1 MGMNRAG
8 ILSRWVLS
16 LALLATTAAEAQR
29 IPQPGGFNLFS
40 KDQDVQ
46 LGQEASA
53 EIEKEVTL
61 VDNAELSAYIEGI
74 GKRLAAAPEAEGYPY
89 TFKVVNDESINAF
102 ALPGGPTYVNTGL
115 ILAAENEAQLAGVM
129 GHEISHVALRHGTK
143 QASRGQIFSLG
154 AMLGGSVVGSD
165 GMLGQLAQLGIGLG
179 ANSVLLK
186 YSRSFERD
194 ADLLGAR
201 IMARAGYNPIEA
213 SRFFEKLEAET
224 GSRSG
229 IEAFF
234 SSHPNPGNRSDRIE
248 QELPYMPAGPYDGD
262 TGQLARMQNI
272 IKGLP
277 PPPEAPSAEAAPT
290 PAPIEQGTAPPPP
303 AEPSGRWSP
312 FRGRAFT
319 LVYPENWQAIGSDDG
334 LSVTL
339 VPQGGFVQTQGGN
352 AIGRG
357 ALARFVSVR
366 GGANL
371 DRDTDALVQQIRQAN
386 PGMQTSGRPARQM
399 RVAGRAALLTTLYS
413 DSPYGTGREIDL
425 LLTVSASGGLYY
437 MLFITPES
445 ELRLFQPSFE
455 QMMQSVQLGR

>member
-1 MGMNRAG
+1 MAA
-8 ILSRWVLS
+8 
-16 LALLATTAAEAQR
+16 LALFALATAEAQR
-29 IPQPGGFNLFS
+29 IPSPGGFNLFS

-46 LGQEASA
+46 LGQEAAA
-53 EIEKEVTL
+53 EIEKELTL
-61 VDNAELSAYIEGI
+61 VDNPQLTAYIEGI

-89 TFKVVNDESINAF
+89 TFQVVNDEAINAF

-143 QASRGQIFSLG
+143 QASRGQLFSLG
-154 AMLGGSVVGSD
+154 AILGGGAVGGDS
-165 GMLGQLAQLGIGLG
+165 MLGQLAQIGIGLG

-229 IEAFF
+229 LETFF
-234 SSHPNPGNRSDRIE
+234 SSHPNPGNRSQRIE
-248 QELPYMPAGPYDGD
+248 KELPYMPPGPYDGD
-262 TGQLARMQNI
+262 TGQLSRMQAI

-277 PPPEAPSAEAAPT
+277 PPPEPSTAIATPAEAGEQPASSSAPS
-290 PAPIEQGTAPPPP
+290 G
-303 AEPSGRWSP
+303 GGWSP
-312 FRGRAFT
+312 FQGREFAFT
-319 LVYPENWQAIGSDDG
+319 YPSDWRASTPQDG
-334 LSVTL
+334 LSVTV
-339 VPQGGFVQTQGGN
+339 VPQGGIVGTSGGN

-357 ALARFVSVR
+357 TLARFVAVR

-371 DRDTDALVQQIRQAN
+371 TRDTEALIQGIRDSN
-386 PGMQTSGRPARQM
+386 PGIETSGRPGRQM
-399 RVAGRAALLTTLYS
+399 RVAGQLALLTTLYS
-413 DSPYGTGREIDL
+413 DSPYGVGREIDL
-425 LLTVSASGGLYY
+425 LLTVARPDGLYY
-437 MLFITPES
+437 MVFIVPES
-445 ELRLFQPSFE
+445 ELRLFQPAFE
-455 QMMQSVQLGR
+455 QMMRSVEFAQ